1 MMRDVYTLR
10 LNNGFTA
17 PCDCNYV
24 SSVEGTIGG
33 YTDLRGALR
42 FSTEH
47 EAEDALLCLPENVR
61 RKHIVAR
68 VPALQLCYFPPH
80 RTKKDA

>member
-1 MMRDVYTLR
+1 MRRDVYTLR

-24 SSVEGTIGG
+24 SSVEGTIVG

-47 EAEDALLCLPENVR
+47 KAEDEMCIRDSHCTIRCVC
-61 RKHIVAR
+61 V
-68 VPALQLCYFPPH
+68 
-80 RTKKDA
+80 